1 MNIIFL
7 GTPEFGANVLNEIVK
22 STHKVVGVVCQPDKP
37 SGRGNKLVAPP
48 VKVLAESLG
57 LNVYQFT
64 KIRTDGVETLK
75 SLNADIMVTAAYGQI
90 LSQEIIDI
98 CPNGIINVH
107 GSLLPKYRGA
117 SPIQQAI
124 IDGQE
129 YTGVTIMKTEAGI
142 DTGDML
148 LSEKCKI
155 EDDDTYGS
163 LSEKLSIIGSKLCVK
178 ALDLIECGKA
188 TFTPQNNEF
197 ATHTSMFKKEDCF
210 IDFNKSAKDI
220 VNLVRGLNP
229 NPVAL
234 FSLNG
239 ETYKVFNA
247 KIAENNSNL
256 PNGTIIEANSKKGLV
271 IKCKDGAVEIV
282 EMTAPNS
289 KRMPSK
295 SYLNGKTIPV
305 GSVCNAWDFA
315 KL

>member
-7 GTPEFGANVLNEIVK
+7 GTPEFGAKVLEEIVK
-22 STHKVVGVVCQPDKP
+22 SHHKVVGVVCQPDKP
-37 SGRGNKLVAPP
+37 SGRGNKLVASP

-57 LNVYQFT
+57 LNVYQFN
-64 KIRTDGVETLK
+64 KIRIDGVDALK
-75 SLNADIMVTAAYGQI
+75 SLNADIMVTSAYGQI

-98 CPNGIINVH
+98 CPFGIINVH

-155 EDDDTYGS
+155 EENDTYGT
-163 LSEKLSIIGSKLCVK
+163 LSEKLANIGAKICVQ
-178 ALDLIECGKA
+178 ALNLIEQNKA
-188 TFTPQNNEF
+188 VYIPQDNEQ
-197 ATHTSMFKKEDCF
+197 ATHTRMFKKEDCF
-210 IDFNKSAKDI
+210 INFNKSAEQI

-229 NPVAL
+229 NPIAL

-239 ETYKVFNA
+239 ETYKVFEA
-247 KIAENNSNL
+247 RQVEYYGTE
-256 PNGTIIEANSKKGLV
+256 PNGTVLESSAKKGLI
-271 IKCKDGAVEIV
+271 IKCENGAVEIV
-282 EMTAPNS
+282 ELTAPNS
-289 KRMPSK
+289 KRMLAK
-295 SYLNGKTIPV
+295 SYLNGKIIEK
-305 GSVCNAWDFA
+305 GRVCNA
-315 KL
+315 